1 MSITKKRHFVL
12 MISILVLLF
21 GCGERN
27 TSTETKNT
35 YPSEKTDIA
44 KEIYWEEKADLGV
57 QKTSIVH
64 LESNEDN
71 SGLKIIIDGCPV
83 SLEKEKDLTCENY
96 NLTKMIKKDLD
107 KDGIMEIVLLFYGGS
122 SGTFQNF
129 RVIKFDGETW
139 GMVNMGQVEDMW
151 SNFVEVKALK
161 NSSVKIEVK
170 KTGYKNTV
178 KLPDNKYLKRE
189 GEKSISGTGYCFFEL
204 QDNDIVVVHQLY
216 LNNVGD
222 AFGQVRQKI
231 HLDEKGTELIL
242 GETSYM
248 SQKDA
253 KGRKYE
259 LYGDS

>member
-1 MSITKKRHFVL
+1 MKKRHFIL

-35 YPSEKTDIA
+35 YPSEKPDIA
-44 KEIYWEEKADLGV
+44 TEIYWEEKEDLGF
-57 QKTSIVH
+57 QKTSSVY
-64 LESNEDN
+64 LESNKDN
-71 SGLKIIIDGCPV
+71 SGLKIVIDGCPV
-83 SLEKEKDLTCENY
+83 SLEKEKDLTYENY
-96 NLTKMIKKDLD
+96 NFTKMIKKDFD
-107 KDGIMEIVLLFYGGS
+107 EDGIMEIVLLFYGGA

-129 RVIKFDGETW
+129 RVIKYDGKTW
-139 GMVNMGQVEDMW
+139 GMVNMGQVEDTW

-170 KTGYKNTV
+170 KTGYKTTV
-178 KLPDNKYLKRE
+178 KLPNNKYLKRE
-189 GEKSISGTGYCFFEL
+189 GEKAISGTGYHFFEL
-204 QDNDIVVVHQLY
+204 QDNDIIVVHQLY

-259 LYGDS
+259 MYEGS